1 MEMEKDHNIAEEFSW
16 KRNLIVLW
24 CCVFLVCASYTM
36 VIPFLPLFLL
46 TELELPVSTAKM
58 WSGGIIAI
66 TFVVAGI
73 MAPFWGAR
81 GDVIGQKK
89 NALRAGIGLSL
100 CYFLSG
106 MVSTPLQLL
115 GVRLLTGI
123 ISGFVPAC
131 MTMASSSLPEEK
143 TGWGMGLMQT
153 ANFSGSIMGP
163 LLGGLLSSWFG
174 MRASFF
180 VAATAL
186 LIATAAIY
194 FMVHERKAVQVK
206 DMATS
211 VKPRD
216 LFKDLQKELANKTL
230 LYIMGIFAIIKACTM
245 VIQPLLTI
253 YVSELLNGAP
263 EAISISG
270 VILSLAGIAGIIAA
284 PFWGNQGQAYG
295 YAKMLSLAMILA
307 GITNIFQLYV
317 NTIWMFAGVYFVYGL
332 FLAGAA
338 PNLLSYV
345 VRSTEPHERG
355 KAFGLTTSADQLGGA
370 IGPLAGGFLGAYL
383 AIGQIL
389 ALTGLVLILAGMHIY
404 IRKVKISH
412 L

>member
-1 MEMEKDHNIAEEFSW
+1 MDNKKADTVEGEFNW

-46 TELELPVSTAKM
+46 KELQLPVSNAKM
-58 WSGGIIAI
+58 WSGAIIAI

-89 NALRAGIGLSL
+89 NALRAGLGLGL

-106 MVSTPLQLL
+106 SVSTPLQLL

-131 MTMASSSLPEEK
+131 MTIASSSLPEEK

-163 LLGGLLSSWFG
+163 LLGGLLGAWFG
-174 MRASFF
+174 MRMSFY
-180 VAATAL
+180 VAAIAL
-186 LIATAAIY
+186 LVATAAIY
-194 FMVHERKAVQVK
+194 FMVFEKK
-206 DMATS
+206 DATAKNMPTS
-211 VKPRD
+211 VKP
-216 LFKDLQKELANKTL
+216 KDLLADLRKEFANKTL
-230 LYIMGIFAIIKACTM
+230 LYIMGIFAIVKACTM

-253 YVSELLNGAP
+253 YVSELLHGAP

-307 GITNIFQLYV
+307 GIANIFQLAV
-317 NTIWMFAGVYFVYGL
+317 HTIWMFAVVYFIYGL
-332 FLAGAA
+332 FLAGAS

-345 VRSTEPHERG
+345 VQSTEPNERG

-383 AIGQIL
+383 AIDELL
-389 ALTGLVLILAGMHIY
+389 ALTGLVLILAGIHIY
-404 IRKVKISH
+404 VRKVKISH
-412 L
+412 I

>member
-1 MEMEKDHNIAEEFSW
+1 MEMGESHAVGEDLNW

-46 TELELPVSTAKM
+46 KELQLPVGVAKM

-89 NALRAGIGLSL
+89 NALRAGIGLGL

-115 GVRLLTGI
+115 SVRLLTGI

-163 LLGGLLSSWFG
+163 LLGGLLGTWFG
-174 MRASFF
+174 MRMSFF
-180 VAATAL
+180 VAAISL
-186 LIATAAIY
+186 LVATAAIY
-194 FMVHERKAVQVK
+194 FMVHEKKAATSTN
-206 DMATS
+206 MPTS
-211 VKPRD
+211 VKT
-216 LFKDLQKELANKTL
+216 KDLLNDLRKEFANKTL
-230 LYIMGIFAIIKACTM
+230 LYIMGLFAIVKACTM

-253 YVSELLNGAP
+253 YVSELLNDAP
-263 EAISISG
+263 SAVGISG

-307 GITNIFQLYV
+307 GITNLFQLTV
-317 NTIWMFAGVYFVYGL
+317 HSIWLFAVVYFIYGL

-345 VRSTEPHERG
+345 VQSTETNERG

-383 AIGQIL
+383 AIDEIL
-389 ALTGLVLILAGMHIY
+389 ALTGVILILAGIHIY
-404 IRKVKISH
+404 VRKVKM

>member
-1 MEMEKDHNIAEEFSW
+1 METKKNHKGTEEFNW
-16 KRNLIVLW
+16 KRNLVVLW

-46 TELELPVSTAKM
+46 KELQLPVSTAKM

-66 TFVVAGI
+66 TFVVAGV

-89 NALRAGIGLSL
+89 NALRAGIGLGL

-106 MVSTPLQLL
+106 MVATPLQLL

-131 MTMASSSLPEEK
+131 MTIASASLPEEK

-163 LLGGLLSSWFG
+163 LLGGLLGAWFG
-174 MRASFF
+174 MRMSFY
-180 VAATAL
+180 VAAVAL
-186 LIATAAIY
+186 LVATAAIY
-194 FMVHERKAVQVK
+194 FMVCENKEANAK
-206 DMATS
+206 DVANS
-211 VKPRD
+211 VKP
-216 LFKDLQKELANKTL
+216 KDLLKDLRREFANKTL
-230 LYIMGIFAIIKACTM
+230 LYIMGVFAIVKACTM

-253 YVSELLNGAP
+253 YVNELMHGAA

-307 GITNIFQLYV
+307 GIANIFQLAV
-317 NTIWMFAGVYFVYGL
+317 HTIWMFAVVYFIYGL
-332 FLAGAA
+332 FVAGAA

-345 VRSTEPHERG
+345 VQSTEANERG

-383 AIGQIL
+383 AIDELL
-389 ALTGLVLILAGMHIY
+389 ALTGLVLIISGIHIY

>member
-1 MEMEKDHNIAEEFSW
+1 MDNKKADTVEGEFNW

-46 TELELPVSTAKM
+46 KELQLPVSNAKM
-58 WSGGIIAI
+58 WSGAIIAI

-89 NALRAGIGLSL
+89 NALRAGIGLGI

-106 MVSTPLQLL
+106 SVSTPLQLL

-131 MTMASSSLPEEK
+131 MTIASSSLPEEK

-163 LLGGLLSSWFG
+163 LLGGLLGAWFG
-174 MRASFF
+174 MRMSFY
-180 VAATAL
+180 VAAIAL
-186 LIATAAIY
+186 LVATAAIY
-194 FMVHERKAVQVK
+194 FMVFEKKDAKAQN
-206 DMATS
+206 MPTS
-211 VKPRD
+211 VKP
-216 LFKDLQKELANKTL
+216 KDLLADLRKEFANKTL
-230 LYIMGIFAIIKACTM
+230 LYIMGIFAIVKACTM

-253 YVSELLNGAP
+253 YVSELLHGAP

-307 GITNIFQLYV
+307 GIANIFQLAV
-317 NTIWMFAGVYFVYGL
+317 HTIWMFAIVYFIYGL
-332 FLAGAA
+332 FLAGAS

-345 VRSTEPHERG
+345 VQSTEPNERG

-370 IGPLAGGFLGAYL
+370 IGPLVGGFLGAYL
-383 AIGQIL
+383 AIDELL
-389 ALTGLVLILAGMHIY
+389 ALTGVVLILAGIHIY
-404 IRKVKISH
+404 VRKVKISH
-412 L
+412 I